1 MNEVRGMKTVL
12 IEGFHQWFIDHTSF
26 LATNSRLIHP
36 CLQPGN
42 IGDNGIISGD
52 NVGGRWGKSAQLL
65 VERYSA
71 RPRENILPAPLKPHQ
86 GMAIQHEVVLVP
98 VSNGWLCWLNTT
110 LTANVR
116 QWLKLELLPC

>member
-42 IGDNGIISGD
+42 TGI
-52 NVGGRWGKSAQLL
+52 WG
-65 VERYSA
+65 
-71 RPRENILPAPLKPHQ
+71 
-86 GMAIQHEVVLVP
+86 
-98 VSNGWLCWLNTT
+98 
-110 LTANVR
+110 
-116 QWLKLELLPC
+116 